1 MPKLSFCCL
10 VVVCLIYPSVLS
22 GAQNQDL
29 PILGDATSGIISLEQ
44 ERKLGQD
51 FLRSLRAQAPTISD
65 PLLKDYLEYL
75 IYFLAEHSQLQ
86 DRRLDLVILDS
97 RQLNAFAVPGGIVG
111 INLGLFLY
119 AETRNEFSAILAHEL
134 AHISQRHFARGVE
147 NARRNTLPNLAGLL
161 ASIIIMATS
170 GGDAGIAALTATQA
184 AAQQKAL
191 KYSRSREAEADRIG
205 ILTLADAGMD
215 PRAMAYMFER
225 LSNMNRFAGQRLPE
239 FLLTHPVTQSRIS
252 DSYNQTRQYE
262 DTDFPLNLDYQLM
275 RVRILMSDEA
285 SPEISVKRMRDGLN
299 TDDPTIRMAYQ
310 YGLVLALSRTTKI
323 DESMELLRP
332 LIKQYPEKIAFVL
345 AQAEIE
351 MAAQRYENAI
361 DLLQTKLKISPDN
374 FPLSMQ
380 YADALLKADKVL
392 EAQRVLERQV
402 ALRPNDADIWYL
414 LAETHG
420 LAKDIAAVHQARAEY
435 FMLNGNLDQAIKHL
449 NYALPLVGDNFQMIA
464 RIKQRLQDF
473 HLMQQ
478 EKL

>member
-1 MPKLSFCCL
+1 MPKFSFCCL
-10 VVVCLIYPSVLS
+10 IVVSLIYPSVLT

-51 FLRSLRAQAPTISD
+51 FLRALRAQAPTISD

-75 IYFLAEHSQLQ
+75 IYRLAEHSQLQ

-97 RQLNAFAVPGGIVG
+97 RQLNAFAVPGGVVG
-111 INLGLFLY
+111 VNLGLFLY
-119 AETRNEFSAILAHEL
+119 AETQSEFSAILAHEL

-161 ASIIIMATS
+161 ASIIIMATT

-184 AAQQKAL
+184 AAQHKAL

-225 LSNMNRFAGQRLPE
+225 LSDLNRFAGQRMPE

-252 DSYNQTRQYE
+252 DAYNQTRQYE
-262 DTDFPLNLDYQLM
+262 DLEFASDLDYQLM
-275 RVRILMSDEA
+275 RVRILMSDES
-285 SPEISVKRMRDGLN
+285 SPEVSVKRMRDGLK
-299 TDDPTIRMAYQ
+299 TDDPIIRMAYQ
-310 YGLVLALSRTTKI
+310 YGLTLALSRTVRI
-323 DESMELLRP
+323 DEAMEQLRP
-332 LIKQYPEKIAFVL
+332 LISEYPEKISFIL

-351 MAAQRYENAI
+351 MSAQRYENAI
-361 DLLQTKLKISPDN
+361 DLLQAKLKISPDN
-374 FPLSMQ
+374 FPMSMQ
-380 YADALLKADKVL
+380 YADALLKAKEVD
-392 EAQRVLERQV
+392 EAQQVLERQV
-402 ALRPNDADIWYL
+402 ALRPTDSDVWYL
-414 LAETHG
+414 LAETYG
-420 LAKDIAAVHQARAEY
+420 LANNIAGVHQARAEY
-435 FMLNGNLDQAIKHL
+435 FMLNGNLDQAVKHL
-449 NYALPLVGDNFQMIA
+449 NYALPLVEDNFQMSA
-464 RIKQRLQDF
+464 RIRQRLQDIQS
-473 HLMQQ
+473 MQE

>member
-1 MPKLSFCCL
+1 
-10 VVVCLIYPSVLS
+10 
-22 GAQNQDL
+22 
-29 PILGDATSGIISLEQ
+29 
-44 ERKLGQD
+44 
-51 FLRSLRAQAPTISD
+51 
-65 PLLKDYLEYL
+65 
-75 IYFLAEHSQLQ
+75 
-86 DRRLDLVILDS
+86 
-97 RQLNAFAVPGGIVG
+97 
-111 INLGLFLY
+111 
-119 AETRNEFSAILAHEL
+119 
-134 AHISQRHFARGVE
+134 
-147 NARRNTLPNLAGLL
+147 
-161 ASIIIMATS
+161 
-170 GGDAGIAALTATQA
+170 
-184 AAQQKAL
+184 
-191 KYSRSREAEADRIG
+191 
-205 ILTLADAGMD
+205 
-215 PRAMAYMFER
+215 MAYMFER
-225 LSNMNRFAGQRLPE
+225 LSNMNRLAGQRLPE